1 VDRVLVSEWRAH
13 LRASAA
19 TVAFAPFAALTACL
33 LPSLG
38 VLALVVVAFA
48 AAMPGVL
55 IHLITWTP
63 RAGGLT
69 IPEARARYAAALAS
83 RMALSPP
90 ERRVLLAAARAG
102 TGRGRLVPTRAGDRD
117 AVAKTLILAGMWSTS
132 DDCFSRLQPAEMG
145 IESRVLLIAHGW
157 AALTANGTEQ
167 LQHRRALLKLH
178 NNPRRYDRRIVAIAR
193 DLVPESAPEA
203 QSARIPYARAL
214 PRRIAQMKLLA

>member
-1 VDRVLVSEWRAH
+1 
-13 LRASAA
+13 
-19 TVAFAPFAALTACL
+19 
-33 LPSLG
+33 
-38 VLALVVVAFA
+38 
-48 AAMPGVL
+48 MPGVL

-102 TGRGRLVPTRAGDRD
+102 MGRGRLVPTRAGDRD

-178 NNPRRYDRRIVAIAR
+178 NNPRRYDRRIVAVAR